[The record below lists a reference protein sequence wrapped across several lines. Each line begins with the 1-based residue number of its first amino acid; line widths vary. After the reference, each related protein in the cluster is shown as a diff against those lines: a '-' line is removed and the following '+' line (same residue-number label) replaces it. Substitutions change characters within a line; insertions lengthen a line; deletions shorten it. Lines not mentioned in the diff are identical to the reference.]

1 MRKSFKS
8 SNFLKVID
16 RYAKKQKTK
25 ITDTIQEM
33 EEYEIKKAESEIMQ
47 DVNNMIQKEII
58 NMKNK
63 IAVEVSHK
71 EMDERKQVSQR
82 RLEIIK
88 EIFEGSRKKL
98 TSFTFSQEYS
108 ETIKSYAQKIASVL
122 TSQDVQ
128 IFIKPADEK
137 YTDLIQK
144 AFGKAC
150 KILTTD
156 DILIGGIRGY
166 SPSHGLIV
174 DETLD
179 AKLDAQ
185 EDWVASN
192 FGVLLV

>member
-33 EEYEIKKAESEIMQ
+33 EEYEIKKAESEIME
-47 DVNNMIQKEII
+47 DVNNMIHKELL

-71 EMDERKQVSQR
+71 ELQQRRQISQR

-88 EIFEGSRKKL
+88 EVFEESRNKL
-98 TSFTFSQEYS
+98 VSFTSSQEYS
-108 ETIKSYAQKIASVL
+108 QTLKNYASKIASVL
-122 TSQDVQ
+122 NEHDVQ

-144 AFGKAC
+144 AFGKTC
-150 KILTTD
+150 KVVTTN
-156 DILIGGIRGY
+156 DIAIGGIRGY
-166 SPSHGLIV
+166 SKSRGLIV

-179 AKLDAQ
+179 AKLEAQ
-185 EDWVASN
+185 EDWVASS